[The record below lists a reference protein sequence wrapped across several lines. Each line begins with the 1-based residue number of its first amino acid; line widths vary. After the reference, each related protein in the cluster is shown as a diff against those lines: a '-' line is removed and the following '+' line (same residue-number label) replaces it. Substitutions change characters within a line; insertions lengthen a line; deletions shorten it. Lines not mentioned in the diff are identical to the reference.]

1 MSSLGTAFVMY
12 GKIGTE
18 RKRPWISSSASPALV
33 SAAFFSFHAALLARL
48 PRSDVF
54 GHTWSPQV
62 KQLIQQLWRPVALRA
77 EPDMSQMLERDCF
90 VRLSPSF
97 NRTNARWIKGVCGRT
112 RSHLLGMTRAIA
124 LKRAHEQRVNAVY
137 DAVVV
142 SRWDLAW
149 FGEPLLASWLLAP
162 GLARRLAE
170 SGFWLPRNCASYG
183 SDQPDPRMTAACG
196 GDLEDKLLPAGAE
209 QCVHPHRSCQWDLAP
224 ATRGLFVLDWFFASS
239 SRNADRFATLTT
251 DDFYNMTED
260 FEENLGVSRPM
271 LSPCSP
277 LSPLPSPPAETT
289 GPRVGRRAVSETK
302 RQVLRRNPN
311 ARPFYLFG
319 HTYWGQWMMHHL
331 HQRIN
336 WLPLSLANFH
346 RVGNLPNSSSCQPT
360 PSRLS
365 RLSGAPELLA
375 KTTRRPLTFSAAARD
390 AAHPTGSDFG
400 GSSCPGLPGFNGR
413 SFLCAESSAACLE
426 QADAANASASP
437 PLSHLHAFLRLA
449 PKEVDKCGSN
459 CADRMW
465 SIWGGV
471 AGSSFRTPR
480 APPRAGG

>member
-1 MSSLGTAFVMY
+1 MAGTVVKFASVARRGGCVLAACRMSSLGTAFVMY

-18 RKRPWISSSASPALV
+18 RKRPWISSSASPAIV

-162 GLARRLAE
+162 GLARRLTE

-209 QCVHPHRSCQWDLAP
+209 QCGHPHRSCQWDLAP

-239 SRNADRFATLTT
+239 SRNADRFATLTAA
-251 DDFYNMTED
+251 DFYNMTED
-260 FEENLGVSRPM
+260 FRENLGVSRPM

-289 GPRVGRRAVSETK
+289 GPRVAQS
-302 RQVLRRNPN
+302 
-311 ARPFYLFG
+311 ARPSARCCG
-319 HTYWGQWMMHHL
+319 GTRTRG
-331 HQRIN
+331 
-336 WLPLSLANFH
+336 PSTSLA
-346 RVGNLPNSSSCQPT
+346 T
-360 PSRLS
+360 PIGA
-365 RLSGAPELLA
+365 SG
-375 KTTRRPLTFSAAARD
+375 
-390 AAHPTGSDFG
+390 
-400 GSSCPGLPGFNGR
+400 
-413 SFLCAESSAACLE
+413 
-426 QADAANASASP
+426 
-437 PLSHLHAFLRLA
+437 
-449 PKEVDKCGSN
+449 
-459 CADRMW
+459 
-465 SIWGGV
+465 
-471 AGSSFRTPR
+471 
-480 APPRAGG
+480 